1 MIAKLNPEQID
12 QLLREEIIGRIA
24 CADGDFV
31 YIVPVSYAYD
41 GRAIYVHSL
50 EGQKL
55 DIMRKN
61 PNVCFEADNIK
72 DMANWQSV
80 VVQGTFRELSG
91 EQRSKALEILL
102 NRPLPL
108 SSSATT
114 HLGSS
119 WPFYYDEL
127 KEIGGVVFEIEVKEK
142 TGRYE
147 TSSASPYFV

>member
-12 QLLREEIIGRIA
+12 NLLREEVIGRIA
-24 CADGDFV
+24 CADGEFV

-50 EGQKL
+50 EGKKL
-55 DIMRKN
+55 DIMRKR
-61 PNVCFEADNIK
+61 PHVCFEADNIQ
-72 DMANWQSV
+72 DLSNWKSV
-80 VVQGTFRELSG
+80 IVQGTFKELSG
-91 EQRSKALEILL
+91 DQRSKALEFLL

-114 HLGSS
+114 HLGNN

>member
-12 QLLREEIIGRIA
+12 TLLREEVIGRIA

-50 EGQKL
+50 EGQKV
-55 DIMRKN
+55 DIMRRH
-61 PNVCFEADNIK
+61 PNVCFEADNIQ
-72 DMANWQSV
+72 DLSNWKSV
-80 VVQGTFRELSG
+80 VVQGTFKELAG
-91 EQRSKALEILL
+91 EQRSKALEFLL

-127 KEIGGVVFEIEVKEK
+127 KEIGGIVFEIEVKEK

>member
-12 QLLREEIIGRIA
+12 SLLREEIIGRIA
-24 CADGDFV
+24 CADKDQV

-41 GRAIYVHSL
+41 GRVVYVHSM
-50 EGQKL
+50 EGKKL

-61 PNVCFEADNIK
+61 PKVCFEVDNIQ

-80 VVQGTFRELSG
+80 VAWGTFKELSG
-91 EQRSKALEILL
+91 EARSKALEFLL
-102 NRPLPL
+102 KRPLPL

-127 KEIGGVVFEIEVKEK
+127 KEIGGVVFEIELTKK
-142 TGRYE
+142 TGRFE
-147 TSSASPYFV
+147 NSSASPYFV

>member
-12 QLLREEIIGRIA
+12 DFLREQIIGRIA
-24 CADGDFV
+24 CADGEFV

-41 GRAIYVHSL
+41 GRAIYIHSL
-50 EGQKL
+50 EGKKL

-61 PNVCFEADNIK
+61 PKVCFETDNIK
-72 DMANWQSV
+72 DMANWQSAV
-80 VVQGTFRELSG
+80 VWGTFRELTG

-108 SSSATT
+108 SSSAMT

-127 KEIGGVVFEIEVKEK
+127 KEIGGVVFEIEVTEK
-142 TGRYE
+142 SGRYE

>member
-12 QLLREEIIGRIA
+12 NLLRAEIIGRIA
-24 CADGDFV
+24 CAEGDYV

-50 EGQKL
+50 EGRKL
-55 DIMRKN
+55 DIMRRH
-61 PNVCFEADNIK
+61 PRVCFETDNIK
-72 DMANWQSV
+72 DLSNWQSAV
-80 VVQGTFRELSG
+80 VWGTFRELSG
-91 EQRSKALEILL
+91 EQRSKALEFLL
-102 NRPLPL
+102 NRPQPV

-114 HLGSS
+114 HLGSN

-127 KEIGGVVFEIEVKEK
+127 KEVGGVVFEIEVTEK
-142 TGRYE
+142 SGRYE

>member
-1 MIAKLNPEQID
+1 MIAKLNPEQVD
-12 QLLREEIIGRIA
+12 QLLQQEIIGRVA
-24 CADGDFV
+24 CADGDLV

-41 GRAIYVHSL
+41 GRAIYIHSL

>member
-12 QLLREEIIGRIA
+12 SLLSEEVIGRIA

-55 DIMRKN
+55 DIMRKH
-61 PNVCFEADNIK
+61 PNVCFEADNIQ
-72 DMANWQSV
+72 DLSNWKSV
-80 VVQGTFRELSG
+80 IVQGTFKELSG
-91 EQRSKALEILL
+91 EQRSKALEFLL

-114 HLGSS
+114 HLGNS

-127 KEIGGVVFEIEVKEK
+127 KEVGGVVFEIEVKEK